1 MSKAFA
7 SFVGLL
13 ALLLGATISTQ
24 VRADSDFKVT
34 LLGTGTA
41 VPFAPVR
48 PKHAPRSGKSETAF

>member
-1 MSKAFA
+1 MSKALA

-34 LLGTGTA
+34 LLGTSA
-41 VPFAPVR
+41 LRSPFRTGSAQ
-48 PKHAPRSGKSETAF
+48 ARS